1 MDAAKSS
8 FAPTADDIV
17 SPANRPHGTL
27 VPYDPRR
34 DMDDVA
40 LVEASRMAYPAVAA
54 RSAGKDKAGL
64 VAGTS
69 VAVVLGLAT
78 FWGLSSGRDAQRAVA
93 PPPTAAVAE
102 TQQAVPV
109 IPPPTPEQLAAM
121 DPSSAAAP
129 QSSLVF
135 SSPPPTYAPVALPG
149 TQPAAAAGPTAADRL
164 RSPTLLYDSSGSVAA
179 DPSPAAAEGA
189 AAGSPVPAKPA
200 TGQDEFA
207 ARADASASESAT
219 ATRMVDPASTVSQ
232 GTLIP
237 AVLETTINSDLPGF
251 ARAVVSQDVRSF
263 DGSRVLI
270 PRSSRLIGQ
279 YRSGLAAGQTRVYV
293 LWSRL
298 IRPDGVSVAIASPG
312 TDEAGTS
319 GLTGDVKG
327 HFFKRFGSA
336 MLLSVVGAASAIGT
350 GGASLLLS
358 GGGSAAGVAAQQNG
372 AIPPTVRVQQGHPI
386 RVFTARDLNFSQVST
401 ATRP

>member
-1 MDAAKSS
+1 MDAAKST
-8 FAPTADDIV
+8 FAPRTEDIV
-17 SPANRPHGTL
+17 NPASRAHGPL

-34 DMDDVA
+34 DMDDHA

-64 VAGTS
+64 VAGAS
-69 VAVVLGLAT
+69 VAVVLGLGT

-93 PPPTAAVAE
+93 PPPAAATTE
-102 TQQAVPV
+102 HALPL
-109 IPPPTPEQLAAM
+109 IPPPTPEQM
-121 DPSSAAAP
+121 SALNLSGTPAP

-135 SSPPPTYAPVALPG
+135 SSPAPTYPQIGLPG
-149 TQPAAAAGPTAADRL
+149 TQPATATGPTAADRL
-164 RSPTLLYDSSGSVAA
+164 RSPTLLFDSSGATVA
-179 DPSPAAAEGA
+179 DPSAATA
-189 AAGSPVPAKPA
+189 APPAGSALPAKPA
-200 TGQDEFA
+200 AGQDEFA
-207 ARADASASESAT
+207 ARADASATDSAT
-219 ATRMVDPASTVSQ
+219 ATRMADPGSTVSQ

-319 GLTGDVKG
+319 GLTGDVKS

-350 GGASLLLS
+350 GGASLLVS
-358 GGGSAAGVAAQQNG
+358 GGGGAAGVAAQQNG
-372 AIPPTVRVQQGHPI
+372 AIPPTIRVQQGHPV

-401 ATRP
+401 APRP

>member
-1 MDAAKSS
+1 MDAAKTS
-8 FAPTADDIV
+8 FAPVADDIV
-17 SPANRPHGTL
+17 GQASRPHGPL

-34 DMDDVA
+34 DMDDGA
-40 LVEASRMAYPAVAA
+40 LIEASRMAYPAVAG

-64 VAGTS
+64 VAGGS
-69 VAVVLGLAT
+69 VALVLGLAT
-78 FWGLSSGRDAQRAVA
+78 FWGLSSGREAQRAVA
-93 PPPTAAVAE
+93 PPPAAAT
-102 TQQAVPV
+102 TQPGVPL
-109 IPPPTPEQLAAM
+109 IPPPTPEQM
-121 DPSSAAAP
+121 SALDLTGTTTP

-135 SSPPPTYAPVALPG
+135 SSPPPTYPQVVLPG
-149 TQPAAAAGPTAADRL
+149 TQPTAATGPTAADRL
-164 RSPTLLYDSSGSVAA
+164 RSPTLLFDSSGPVAA
-179 DPSPAAAEGA
+179 EPSPAAS
-189 AAGSPVPAKPA
+189 AAGTAAPAKRAP
-200 TGQDEFA
+200 GQDEFA
-207 ARADASASESAT
+207 ARADASASDSAT
-219 ATRMVDPASTVSQ
+219 ATRMADPTSTVSQ

-319 GLTGDVKG
+319 GLTGDVKS

-336 MLLSVVGAASAIGT
+336 MLLSVVGAASTIGA
-350 GGASLLLS
+350 GGASLLMS
-358 GGGSAAGVAAQQNG
+358 GGAGAAGVAAQQNG
-372 AIPPTVRVQQGHPI
+372 SIPPTVRVQQGHPV
-386 RVFTARDLNFSQVST
+386 RVFTARDLNFSQVGT
-401 ATRP
+401 APRP

>member
-1 MDAAKSS
+1 MEAAKST
-8 FAPTADDIV
+8 FAPRAEDIV
-17 SPANRPHGTL
+17 SPASRAHGPL

-34 DMDDVA
+34 DMDDHA
-40 LVEASRMAYPAVAA
+40 LVEASRMAYPAVAN

-64 VAGTS
+64 VAGGS

-93 PPPTAAVAE
+93 PPPAAATS
-102 TQQAVPV
+102 TQQGVPL
-109 IPPPTPEQLAAM
+109 IPPPTPEQLSAM
-121 DPSSAAAP
+121 DPAGAATP

-135 SSPPPTYAPVALPG
+135 SSPAPTYPQLGLP
-149 TQPAAAAGPTAADRL
+149 TAQTATPTGPTAADRL
-164 RSPTLLYDSSGSVAA
+164 RSPTLLFDSSGPVATDSA
-179 DPSPAAAEGA
+179 PAAGTAAAGPPSPAKAA
-189 AAGSPVPAKPA
+189 P
-200 TGQDEFA
+200 GQDEFA
-207 ARADASASESAT
+207 ARADASASDSAT
-219 ATRMVDPASTVSQ
+219 ATRMADPASTVSQ

-319 GLTGDVKG
+319 GLTGDVKS

-350 GGASLLLS
+350 GGASLLMS
-358 GGGSAAGVAAQQNG
+358 GGGAGAAGVAAQQNG
-372 AIPPTVRVQQGHPI
+372 AIPPTVRVQQGHPV

-401 ATRP
+401 VPRP